1 MKDVE
6 ITAVSKALPSK
17 VVTNNDLS
25 QIMDTSDEWIKKRT
39 GISQRHF
46 AEKENTS
53 DLASRTAQKLLDQVS
68 WKSEDLD
75 LIVVAT
81 MSPDSLTPAVACR
94 VQAQI
99 GAKNA
104 VAFDLSAAS
113 SGFSYALEVARSM
126 MIASNF
132 NKAMVI
138 GAEVISKLLDFRDR
152 STAVLFGDGS
162 GGVLLERSTESHFLA
177 SKLQTFGELG
187 NRIVAGEMKV
197 ADDFQKN
204 AHKFSSFEMD
214 GREVYHFA
222 THEVPATILETSK
235 EAGIELADIDYFI
248 LHQANSRIVKQ
259 VAKKLKQP
267 EAKFPINISQYGN
280 TAAASE
286 AILLSECV
294 EDGLIKK
301 GNIVALCGFG
311 GGLTTAVEII
321 RF

>member
-6 ITAVSKALPSK
+6 ITAVSKVLPSK
-17 VVTNNDLS
+17 VVTNYDLS

-39 GISQRHF
+39 GILQRYF
-46 AEKENTS
+46 SEKENTS
-53 DLASRTAQKLLDQVS
+53 DLAGKTAQKLLDQVS

-81 MSPDSLTPAVACR
+81 MSPDSFTPAV
-94 VQAQI
+94 
-99 GAKNA
+99 
-104 VAFDLSAAS
+104 
-113 SGFSYALEVARSM
+113 ALEVARSM

-138 GAEVISKLLDFRDR
+138 GAEVISKLLNFHDR
-152 STAVLFGDGS
+152 SSAVLFGDGS
-162 GGVLLERSTESHFLA
+162 GGVILERSATTHFLA

-187 NRIVAGEMKV
+187 DKIVAGEMKV
-197 ADDFQKN
+197 ADDFKKN
-204 AHKFSSFEMD
+204 THQFSAFEMT

-222 THEVPATILETSK
+222 THEVPATIFETSQAAVIDLD
-235 EAGIELADIDYFI
+235 EIDYYI
-248 LHQANSRIVKQ
+248 LHQANSRIIKQ
-259 VAKKLKQP
+259 IAKKLQQP
-267 EAKFPINISQYGN
+267 EEKFPMNIAKYGN

-286 AILLSECV
+286 AILLCECV
-294 EDGLIKK
+294 KDGLIKK
-301 GNIVALCGFG
+301 DDIIALCGFG